1 MTADEHKAKINAA
14 GGIIGDLVRKFLN
27 KKRLA
32 GGLHGRLESR
42 YCRICTGFLD
52 FCAKH
57 GFNTPCQELYDL
69 ATEDRSRTYFSE
81 ISQLTRFIDAE
92 AETRAVNRRTG
103 LPLNEDLNTDEA
115 ECDAFFAAAKPP
127 LDRAPAGFV
136 LVMALRGLEL
146 FENTESTK
154 SQNLR
159 MFRLFAEYCRANHGG
174 WCCAEAADGFAA
186 LKERQW
192 RDKKILYWKLK
203 LARRTATIAKEILK
217 TGSHS
222 RWYLKEKV
230 PAMSGGLEEAR
241 KQIAELCRACGNKA
255 HTAQTIDYGFRK
267 FTELAGIR
275 SAGELRECPPL
286 RAAEAVT
293 KLNSCCTTAG
303 SRLAVAGYIRRA
315 LSLLF
320 EAGATKHDLS
330 RSVMIPRQVRNKVI
344 GYLSGEDGARLVSWL
359 EEGNESLRNRAVIL
373 LALRLGLRSSDI
385 RALRFEDI
393 DWKKE
398 KISIV
403 QRKTGEPLTLPL
415 LPEVGNAVWDYITK
429 ERPRVSCPCVF
440 IRAQAPYSPLTDCY
454 GFISCILKK
463 LKITPVNRGTLGPH
477 VLRHTLIKD
486 LLHQEI
492 PHQHITDVLGHRS
505 RDSDRS
511 YYAIAEEKLRE
522 CALDLSLIGMPVW
535 MKGADHE

>member
-1 MTADEHKAKINAA
+1 MTTDECKAEIAAA
-14 GGIIGDLVRKFLN
+14 GGIIGDVIRRFLDLRLKPGIRDYLEKRFRRGCVKFL
-27 KKRLA
+27 
-32 GGLHGRLESR
+32 EI
-42 YCRICTGFLD
+42 CRE
-52 FCAKH
+52 H
-57 GFNTPCQELYDL
+57 GFTAPCQELYDL
-69 ATEDRSRTYFSE
+69 ALADREHATFYS
-81 ISQLTRFIDAE
+81 ILKLVRFMDAE
-92 AETRAVNRRTG
+92 THTHAVDPLTG
-103 LPLNEDLNTDEA
+103 LPFNDSFNQSET
-115 ECDAFFAAAKPP
+115 ECDAFFASVKTP
-127 LDRAPAGFV
+127 LERAQIGFV
-136 LVMALRGLEL
+136 ITKAMRGLDL
-146 FENTESTK
+146 FGCTDSTK
-154 SQNLR
+154 GQNLR
-159 MFRLFAEYCRANHGG
+159 MFRLFAEYCRANCGG
-174 WCCAEAADGFAA
+174 WCSAEAAAGFIRHTEQLHSGKAP
-186 LKERQW
+186 
-192 RDKKILYWKLK
+192 DYWKIR
-203 LARRTATIAKEILK
+203 LARRAAMIASEILR
-217 TGSHS
+217 TGSFS
-222 RWYLKEKV
+222 RWSLNEMIH
-230 PAMSGGLEEAR
+230 AMPGGLDTAR
-241 KQIAELCRACGNKA
+241 KWISECCRIEGKSL
-255 HTAQTIDYGFRK
+255 HTLQSIDYGFRK
-267 FTELAGIR
+267 FTELACIS
-275 SAGELRECPPL
+275 SAEELKETDAEKT
-286 RAAEAVT
+286 AAAVARIG
-293 KLNSCCTTAG
+293 SVCTTAG
-303 SRLAVAGYIRRA
+303 SA
-315 LSLLF
+315 LSVARYMRTALRLLF
-320 EAGATKHDLS
+320 KGGFTRKDLS
-330 RSVMIPRQVRNKVI
+330 CSVMLPRQNRDSVI
-344 GYLSGEDGARLVSWL
+344 GYLSDEDEARLVSWL